1 MIGVLWV
8 LDDIARKRPDYL
20 FVDEEHR
27 ARAERAV
34 KKGIDIILKTQVVT
48 GGRKTVWCAQYDE
61 VTLKPAPARTYEL
74 ISLSGYESVGI
85 VRFLMS
91 IENPSPEITD
101 AIESAVKWFETAK
114 VTGIKVVEKNGDRV
128 AVKDK
133 NAPPL
138 WGRFYSIETG
148 KPIFSGRDGVIKSTM
163 NEIEAE
169 RRNGY
174 RWYVSD
180 PAELMN
186 VDYPRW
192 KAKQN

>member
-1 MIGVLWV
+1 MTTS
-8 LDDIARKRPDYL
+8 RERRTEYR
-20 FVDEEHR
+20 FVDEAYR
-27 ARAERAV
+27 SRAEQSV
-34 KKGIDIILKTQVVT
+34 KKGIDMILKTQVEVN
-48 GGRKTVWCAQYDE
+48 GKKTVWCAQYDE

-91 IENPSPEITD
+91 VENPSAEIKD
-101 AIESAVKWFETAK
+101 AIESAVKWFESAK
-114 VTGIKVVEKNGDRV
+114 VTGIKVVEKNGERV

-138 WGRFYSIETG
+138 WGRFYSIESS
-148 KPIFSGRDGVIKSTM
+148 KPIFSGRDGVIKATM

-180 PAELMN
+180 PVGLLA
-186 VDYPRW
+186 VDYPKW
-192 KAKQN
+192 KARKN